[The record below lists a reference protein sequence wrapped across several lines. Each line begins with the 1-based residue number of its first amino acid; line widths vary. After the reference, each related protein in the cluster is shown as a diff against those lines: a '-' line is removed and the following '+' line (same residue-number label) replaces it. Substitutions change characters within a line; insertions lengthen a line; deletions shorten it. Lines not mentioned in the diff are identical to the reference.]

1 VVDLLKGNRARAL
14 TIGIHGDWGAG
25 KSSILKMVQRDLAKD
40 KGVACLWFNGWAFQ
54 GFDDAKTVMIEATI
68 AELCRQRSTVGKVKE
83 LGSRLLK
90 RIDWLK
96 VMKRGG
102 GLAFNV
108 LTGLPSPD
116 QLESLWNGIQST
128 ISGVKISSP
137 KRSRRV

>member
-1 VVDLLKGNRARAL
+1 MIIENTAPLFWNTVLGGLQAAAFVAMGRVFDQKSTHNVDRLLKLAQDTTRRYSQRPRSPGESRGRRAHR
-14 TIGIHGDWGAG
+14 
-25 KSSILKMVQRDLAKD
+25 
-40 KGVACLWFNGWAFQ
+40 
-54 GFDDAKTVMIEATI
+54 
-68 AELCRQRSTVGKVKE
+68 KVRE

-116 QLESLWNGIQST
+116 QIESILG
-128 ISGVKISSP
+128 GL
-137 KRSRRV
+137 RRCRATGLQLKWP